1 MATGIKIYNDA
12 GTVQIDETYAN
23 LVLVDKQTITIS
35 TPVTTAYDYT
45 CAGDVVAVAVKVY
58 PETFV
63 TKSAQFT
70 GTGWVY
76 RFLFFNNPDTTGTC
90 TFTVYAFGK
99 PPPATETVG
108 LKVLDGSGNLVF
120 HSQFK
125 PLRIIS
131 VNSNA
136 VGYTGPSG
144 RNLAAMFLTMSL
156 YSAVVGTA
164 SVFESDTFRISGN
177 VIERSRILI
186 GTPAINGINTTGTYA
201 AVDVTIY

>member
-12 GTVQIDETYAN
+12 GTVQIYESYAN

-45 CAGDVVAVAVKVY
+45 CSGDVVAVAVKVY
-58 PETFV
+58 PETFI

-90 TFTVYAFGK
+90 TFTVYAFAK
-99 PPPATETVG
+99 PPAATETVG
-108 LKVLDGSGNLVF
+108 LKVLNASGSLVF

-125 PLRIIS
+125 PLRIIA

-136 VGYTGPSG
+136 SGYTGPGG
-144 RNLAAMFLTMSL
+144 RDLAAMFLTMSL
-156 YSAVVGTA
+156 YSVVLFPST
-164 SVFESDTFRISGN
+164 VYESDTLRITGN
-177 VIERSRILI
+177 VIQHSRIQI
-186 GTPAINGINTTGTYA
+186 GTPAIAGINTTGLYA
-201 AVDVTIY
+201 AVDVTNY